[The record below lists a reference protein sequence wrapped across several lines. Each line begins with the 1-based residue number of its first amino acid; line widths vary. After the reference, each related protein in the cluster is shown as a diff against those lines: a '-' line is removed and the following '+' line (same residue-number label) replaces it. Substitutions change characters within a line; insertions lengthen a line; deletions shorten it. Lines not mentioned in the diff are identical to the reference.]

1 MGKLIRSFLLA
12 VLLSGLVALVE
23 PPLRMALYTARLTT
37 LPVPERLPITVDRV
51 RPETLRNSWHAERAT
66 GRRHE
71 GIDIFAPRGTP
82 VRGTT
87 EGVIVRIGDGG
98 LGGRTVWVLGPGGQR
113 HYYAHLERFAD
124 IFRGQRVAAGD
135 LLGYVGNSGNARGT
149 PPHLHYGVY
158 TMGGAIN
165 PFGLLGRGGNDSGKS
180 RPPG

>member
-37 LPVPERLPITVDRV
+37 LPVPERLPIPVDRV
-51 RPETLRNSWHAERAT
+51 RPETLRNSWHAERAA

-82 VRGTT
+82 VRATT

-124 IFRGQRVAAGD
+124 IFRGQRVARRRSTRLRRQQRQCPRNAAAPALRRLHDGRCDQSLRPAG
-135 LLGYVGNSGNARGT
+135 
-149 PPHLHYGVY
+149 P
-158 TMGGAIN
+158 
-165 PFGLLGRGGNDSGKS
+165 GRQ
-180 RPPG
+180 